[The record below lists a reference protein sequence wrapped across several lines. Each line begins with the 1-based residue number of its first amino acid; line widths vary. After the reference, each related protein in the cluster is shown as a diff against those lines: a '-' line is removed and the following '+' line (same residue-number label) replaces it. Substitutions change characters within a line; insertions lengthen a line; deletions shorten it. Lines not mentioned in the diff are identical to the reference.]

1 MPKPNENST
10 LAEIKSYIKEHN
22 LTKPELRLSLPR
34 ASLVA
39 RLKKHGHWDSSVKKE
54 KRTRMTKG
62 KKPLSKDQKDFLAG
76 IEEPKRKRGRP
87 KGSKNK
93 KGTKPKKLGKGQK
106 DFLAGIDDGSK
117 KY

>member
-1 MPKPNENST
+1 
-10 LAEIKSYIKEHN
+10 
-22 LTKPELRLSLPR
+22 
-34 ASLVA
+34 
-39 RLKKHGHWDSSVKKE
+39 
-54 KRTRMTKG
+54 MTKG

>member
-10 LAEIKSYIKEHN
+10 LAEIKSYIKEHKLN
-22 LTKPELRLSLPR
+22 KPELRLSLSR

-39 RLKKHGHWDSSVKKE
+39 GLKKHGHWDSSVKKE

-106 DFLAGIDDGSK
+106 DFLSGIDDGSK